1 MFVGKNDFELMEGK
15 VSISTDWNQENFELE
30 GVAIFVSLKDSLSIN
45 EVEKIVLRML
55 EIIFLQ
61 IGFS

>member
-55 EIIFLQ
+55 EIFFLQ